1 LPHRSPRKF
10 HGWPLNPPPNDLFIC
25 GCRSL
30 NKICS
35 IDTESSRKGKVR
47 AMKNLMIALA
57 AAGLAV
63 TAAPA
68 TAGHRDHDRY
78 DRYERSDRYDRH
90 DRRGYDRYERRQI
103 YDRNGR
109 YYEPRRLSRRDNMW
123 RGRDGR
129 YYCERD
135 NGTTGLIIGAA
146 GGAFLGRAVDTRGE
160 RATGTIL
167 GAALGALIGREL
179 DRGELRCR

>member
-1 LPHRSPRKF
+1 
-10 HGWPLNPPPNDLFIC
+10 
-25 GCRSL
+25 
-30 NKICS
+30 
-35 IDTESSRKGKVR
+35 
-47 AMKNLMIALA
+47 MKKALIALA

-68 TAGHRDHDRY
+68 AADPPGWAPAWGQQVRHDRHDRY
-78 DRYERSDRYDRH
+78 DRYDR
-90 DRRGYDRYERRQI
+90 GRYERRQV
-103 YDRNGR
+103 YDRYGR
-109 YYEPRRLSRRDNMW
+109 YSEPRRLHRGDNMW

-129 YYCERD
+129 YYCKRD

>member
-1 LPHRSPRKF
+1 
-10 HGWPLNPPPNDLFIC
+10 
-25 GCRSL
+25 
-30 NKICS
+30 
-35 IDTESSRKGKVR
+35 
-47 AMKNLMIALA
+47 MKKLMIALA

-68 TAGHRDHDRY
+68 AADPPSWAPAYGQRDRY
-78 DRYERSDRYDRH
+78 DRDDRRYDR
-90 DRRGYDRYERRQI
+90 GDRYERR
-103 YDRNGR
+103 YDRRDRYERRSVYDRQGR

-160 RATGTIL
+160 RTTGTIL